1 MKIVS
6 WNCRHGFYNLGK
18 YKKIR
23 ELDADIYVILEFNT
37 VADTDD
43 EYEEFIKNKKV
54 LMYYDEDIGGRNKG
68 IAIIAKEDIELKDNN
83 WYYDYNDF
91 LSVRV
96 KDSFDLVVVWTHEY
110 VKEDGKW
117 VKKGNNEYIRRIEE
131 YLRRYK
137 DELINS
143 DNLVMCGDFNIDLA
157 SNKED
162 KDYFI
167 KLLEEY
173 GYESIYH
180 KEFDEGFGEESTK
193 TFFNKDGAFYID
205 YLFSNT
211 EFISCFDVGEKD
223 DYVENDYIKLLIQN
237 CNDVDLVVCNCYMLT
252 NNKKINSNHIFG
264 NSFFEGNE
272 TIFNNIIIPMITL
285 DNNKTNMLYPAWNK
299 LYRKQVINDNNL
311 KFDTNLPYAED
322 YMFCIQFFKLISCV
336 RFIDYPLYVY
346 DCTIQDSLS
355 KVPITI
361 EKLDKYNYVH
371 ARVAEL
377 FPEKGREVFPT
388 LVLYDCKHHIRLYA
402 RLNGI
407 KGFKTFCNDVYNM
420 DAFKKAAIN
429 KPQNVSWWHLGLP
442 SSLRSKN
449 HHSLFLCWAYLFS
462 CNGFIKYYIKKF
474 F

>member
-6 WNCRHGFYNLGK
+6 WNCRSGFYNQGK
-18 YKKIR
+18 FKKIR

-37 VADTDD
+37 PKSTDE

-83 WYYDYNDF
+83 WYYDHNDF

-96 KDSFDLVVVWTHEY
+96 KDSFDLVAVWTHEY
-110 VKEDGKW
+110 VKIDGKW

-131 YLRRYK
+131 YLKIYK
-137 DELINS
+137 EELINS

-205 YLFSNT
+205 YLFSNP

-223 DYVENDYIKLLIQN
+223 DYVDEWSDHVPLIFE
-237 CNDVDLVVCNCYMLT
+237 VD
-252 NNKKINSNHIFG
+252 I
-264 NSFFEGNE
+264 
-272 TIFNNIIIPMITL
+272 
-285 DNNKTNMLYPAWNK
+285 
-299 LYRKQVINDNNL
+299 
-311 KFDTNLPYAED
+311 
-322 YMFCIQFFKLISCV
+322 
-336 RFIDYPLYVY
+336 
-346 DCTIQDSLS
+346 
-355 KVPITI
+355 
-361 EKLDKYNYVH
+361 
-371 ARVAEL
+371 
-377 FPEKGREVFPT
+377 
-388 LVLYDCKHHIRLYA
+388 
-402 RLNGI
+402 
-407 KGFKTFCNDVYNM
+407 
-420 DAFKKAAIN
+420 
-429 KPQNVSWWHLGLP
+429 
-442 SSLRSKN
+442 
-449 HHSLFLCWAYLFS
+449 
-462 CNGFIKYYIKKF
+462 
-474 F
+474 